1 MEKLLRGISRI
12 LDTMELINL
21 PANVEAFSVS
31 VVEAVLI

>member
-21 PANVEAFSVS
+21 PAKVEAFSVS